1 MNPETIIKNATILDY
16 RADSVC
22 WFFKYSNFPG
32 FNSGSLSIIGLED
45 YEQLN
50 NYPPEDFALFF
61 LGDLSDIGPLLHIHW
76 VTLHHVAYK
85 ASYDCEPVIAGL
97 GSVLFVFLKVVQE
110 LKDVVFRDFLESQFV
125 YRGVRML

>member
-50 NYPPEDFALFF
+50 NYPPEDFTPGGHQFF
-61 LGDLSDIGPLLHIHW
+61 KFIASSAPLSSSVPLPYILLRFFSDHQCRRLCVGRNNAAILLH
-76 VTLHHVAYK
+76 
-85 ASYDCEPVIAGL
+85 DGPVC
-97 GSVLFVFLKVVQE
+97 
-110 LKDVVFRDFLESQFV
+110 FRIT
-125 YRGVRML
+125 

>member
-22 WFFKYSNFPG
+22 WFFKYSNFSG

-50 NYPPEDFALFF
+50 NYPPEDFTPGGHQFF
-61 LGDLSDIGPLLHIHW
+61 KFIASSAPLSSSVPLPYILLRFFSDHQCRRLC
-76 VTLHHVAYK
+76 V
-85 ASYDCEPVIAGL
+85 G
-97 GSVLFVFLKVVQE
+97 
-110 LKDVVFRDFLESQFV
+110 
-125 YRGVRML
+125 